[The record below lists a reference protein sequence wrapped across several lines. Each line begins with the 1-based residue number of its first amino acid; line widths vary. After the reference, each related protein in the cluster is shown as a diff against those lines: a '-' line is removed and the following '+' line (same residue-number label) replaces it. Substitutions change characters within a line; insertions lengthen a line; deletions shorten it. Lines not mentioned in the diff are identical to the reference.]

1 VSNQWNSV
9 LPAGAKSNL
18 YVKHSVTSNTK
29 IASDG
34 TVTRELTIEYRNPHK
49 HSNCNMEDGGGLGRG
64 GLCINAT
71 LRNWLR
77 VYVPKGSKL
86 VDFKGSEK
94 KVQTYDE
101 LGKTV
106 YEGFLGVQPEG
117 KASVKLSYTLPF
129 KIKNADDYALLVQK
143 QPGTVGHD
151 YTILINGKKLNQ
163 VQLIKDQKFSLQ

>member
-1 VSNQWNSV
+1 
-9 LPAGAKSNL
+9 
-18 YVKHSVTSNTK
+18 
-29 IASDG
+29 
-34 TVTRELTIEYRNPHK
+34 
-49 HSNCNMEDGGGLGRG
+49 MEDGGGLGRG

-129 KIKNADDYALLVQK
+129 KIKNVDDYALLVQK